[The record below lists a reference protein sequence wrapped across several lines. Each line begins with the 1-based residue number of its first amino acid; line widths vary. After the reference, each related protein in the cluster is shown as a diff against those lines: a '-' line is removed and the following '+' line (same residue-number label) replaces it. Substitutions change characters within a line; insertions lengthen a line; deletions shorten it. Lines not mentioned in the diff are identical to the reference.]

1 MPTLIFWG
9 EGDRLLPLKHGER
22 LGRALPGSRLVVL
35 EDASHPCYLDQP
47 LDFHRELLHFLRG
60 LSF

>member
-22 LGRALPGSRLVVL
+22 LGRALPDSRLVVL
-35 EDASHPCYLDQP
+35 EDASPATSTSPSTSIASCCT
-47 LDFHRELLHFLRG
+47 
-60 LSF
+60 SCAA